1 MKLCNICSTVTAIS
15 GATMAAMA
23 AIAAIVGAIW
33 LSPIAFGPQPAE
45 LGDISLPPSLTQRG
59 FTPTIMARRLS
70 DEVGRLRESST
81 TDRAEALLF
90 ERTPDAAFAPLKPG
104 AVEGLWDPVEQVLRA
119 ISSNRTRTIS
129 GEIVENV
136 GATAVPLYEG
146 RLRQGDIV
154 ISDRKG
160 VFASSSLDAL
170 IHDMA
175 FDIYRSL
182 DPTRA
187 AYAAWTLGDL
197 NAMRLALRPV
207 LASSDIDPSSAT
219 ALFLLAD
226 LELKHGDLA
235 AAEDHVLRGLGKK
248 PRHPLGLH
256 RWGRI
261 LQAKGLLADAL
272 AVAAEAC
279 RLDIQSAS
287 GCSLLGEIH
296 LEQALLAGGNPRQ
309 FRQAYQAFLRAL
321 SVDESNEDAL
331 ASAAHAAAASS
342 DFPEALRLIDIALA
356 KAPQNAGHLLRKT
369 WIMFR
374 GGDRGYAGR
383 LLSELLNKNP
393 NLLVQQSTSITEAHL
408 KLDLARFA
416 DMRKPK

>member
-1 MKLCNICSTVTAIS
+1 MKLCNICSTVGAVS
-15 GATMAAMA
+15 GATMAAIA
-23 AIAAIVGAIW
+23 AIAAVVGAVW
-33 LSPIAFGPQPAE
+33 LSPIAFGPQPAK
-45 LGDISLPPSLTQRG
+45 LGDVSLPPSLTQRG
-59 FTPTIMARRLS
+59 FTGTIMARRLS

-90 ERTPDAAFAPLKPG
+90 EGTPDAAFPPLKAG
-104 AVEGLWDPVEQVLRA
+104 AVEDLWEPVEQVLRA
-119 ISSNRTRTIS
+119 ISGKRTRTIS

-136 GATAVPLYEG
+136 GSTAIPLYEG
-146 RLRQGDIV
+146 RLRLGDVV

-160 VFASSSLDAL
+160 VYASSSLDAL
-170 IHDMA
+170 IRDMA
-175 FDIYRSL
+175 FDVYRSL

-197 NAMRLALRPV
+197 NAMRLALGPV
-207 LASSDIDPSSAT
+207 LASSNIDPSSAT

-248 PRHPLGLH
+248 PRHPLGLY

-279 RLDIQSAS
+279 RLDMQSAS

-296 LEQALLAGGNPRQ
+296 VERALLAGGNPRQ

-374 GGDRGYAGR
+374 GGDRGYAGH

-393 NLLVQQSTSITEAHL
+393 NFLVQQSTSITEAQL

-416 DMRKPK
+416 DMPMPK

>member
-1 MKLCNICSTVTAIS
+1 MKLQDFCSTVTAVSVATIS
-15 GATMAAMA
+15 AMA
-23 AIAAIVGAIW
+23 GIATIVGAICI
-33 LSPIAFGPQPAE
+33 SITTFAPQRVV
-45 LGDISLPPSLTQRG
+45 LGDIAVPPSLAQRG
-59 FTPTIMARRLS
+59 FTATIMAQRVSEEVSRLNDLS
-70 DEVGRLRESST
+70 ATERV
-81 TDRAEALLF
+81 EAVLL
-90 ERTPDAAFAPLKPG
+90 ERTPDGVVPPKKTDTSM
-104 AVEGLWDPVEQVLRA
+104 GLWQPVERALRA

-136 GATAVPLYEG
+136 GATAVLLFEG
-146 RLRQGDIV
+146 RLRQGDVV

-160 VFASSSLDAL
+160 VSASSSLDAL
-170 IHDMA
+170 INDMA
-175 FDIYRSL
+175 FDVYRSL

-187 AYAAWTLGDL
+187 AYVAWTLGDL

-207 LASSDIDPSSAT
+207 LASSDIDPSFAT
-219 ALFLLAD
+219 ALFLLSD
-226 LELKHGDLA
+226 LELKHGELA
-235 AAEDHVLRGLGKK
+235 AAEDHVLRGLAKK

-279 RLDIQSAS
+279 RLDMQSAS

-296 LEQALLAGGNPRQ
+296 LEQAVLGGGDPRQ
-309 FRQAYQAFLRAL
+309 FRQAHQAFLRAL

-331 ASAAHAAAASS
+331 ASAAHAAAASG
-342 DFPEALRLIDIALA
+342 DYPEALRLIDMALL
-356 KAPQNAGHLLRKT
+356 KSPRNTGHLLRKT

-383 LLSELLNKNP
+383 LLSELLNRNP
-393 NLLVQQSTSITEAHL
+393 NLLLQQPASNAEAHL

-416 DMRKPK
+416 EMQKTR

>member
-1 MKLCNICSTVTAIS
+1 MKLLDICSTVTAVS
-15 GATMAAMA
+15 GATISAMA

-33 LSPIAFGPQPAE
+33 LSIIAFAPQPVLVTDVA
-45 LGDISLPPSLTQRG
+45 LPPSLVQRG
-59 FTPTIMARRLS
+59 FTATIMARRLS
-70 DEVGRLRESST
+70 DEVERLSHSSA
-81 TDRAEALLF
+81 TDRVEAVLF
-90 ERTPDAAFAPLKPG
+90 ERMPDAVISPLKP
-104 AVEGLWDPVEQVLRA
+104 AANEGLWEPVVRVLRA
-119 ISSNRTRTIS
+119 FSGNRPQTIS
-129 GEIVENV
+129 GEIVEQIA
-136 GATAVPLYEG
+136 ATAVPLYEG
-146 RLRQGDIV
+146 RLRFGDVV

-160 VFASSSLDAL
+160 VLASTSLDAL

-175 FDIYRSL
+175 FDVYRSL

-187 AYAAWTLGDL
+187 AYVAWTLGDL

-207 LASSDIDPSSAT
+207 LASSDIDPSSAPV
-219 ALFLLAD
+219 LFLLAD

-248 PRHPLGLH
+248 PQHPLGLH

-261 LQAKGLLADAL
+261 LQAKGLLADAI

-279 RLDIQSAS
+279 RLDMQSAS
-287 GCSLLGEIH
+287 GCSLLGELH
-296 LEQALLAGGNPRQ
+296 LEQAVLAGSNPRQ

-331 ASAAHAAAASS
+331 ASAAHAAAASG

-383 LLSELLNKNP
+383 LLAELLNKNP
-393 NLLVQQSTSITEAHL
+393 NFLVQQPTSSAEAQL

-416 DMRKPK
+416 DK